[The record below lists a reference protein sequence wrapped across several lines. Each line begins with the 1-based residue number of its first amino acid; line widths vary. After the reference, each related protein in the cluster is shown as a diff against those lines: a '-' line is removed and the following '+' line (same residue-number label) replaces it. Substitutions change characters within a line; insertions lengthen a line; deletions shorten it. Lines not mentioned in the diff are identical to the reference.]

1 MLQYFKGK
9 LSSLLSV
16 LNWKGVLLIKD
27 NMKKKLVQT
36 QCPINSL
43 CENLH
48 KVINVCLIEP
58 SYM

>member
-27 NMKKKLVQT
+27 NMKKIGSKTMPYKFL
-36 QCPINSL
+36 
-43 CENLH
+43 
-48 KVINVCLIEP
+48 
-58 SYM
+58 M

>member
-27 NMKKKLVQT
+27 TMKKNWFKHNAL
-36 QCPINSL
+36 
-43 CENLH
+43 
-48 KVINVCLIEP
+48 
-58 SYM
+58 